1 MIETNVKVLL
11 SYFVDGTELSQDQM
25 QMLVDAQFVSFRPE
39 VINGKKFNSFELTQ
53 AGRIA
58 LVSK

>member
-1 MIETNVKVLL
+1 MIETDLKVLL

-25 QMLVDAQFVSFRPE
+25 QMLVDAQFVAFHPE
-39 VINGKKFNSFELTQ
+39 VINGKKFTGFELTQ